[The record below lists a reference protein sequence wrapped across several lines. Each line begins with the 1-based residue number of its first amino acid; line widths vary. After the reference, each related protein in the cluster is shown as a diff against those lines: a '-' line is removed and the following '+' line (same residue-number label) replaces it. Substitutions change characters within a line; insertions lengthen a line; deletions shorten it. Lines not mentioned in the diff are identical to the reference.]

1 MLTRH
6 SHLVGLPQR
15 QGMTMIELPEALK
28 NPREL
33 YARVESEPF
42 PESITALLQ
51 GVVKRYPDRPAIQFI
66 DGSPTLSYAE
76 LDRAAGRLAGGLK
89 QLGVVVGTR
98 VAVLMPNKPAYPI
111 TYLAAA
117 RLGATIVPLNVALT
131 PRELAYALNDAG
143 ATYVIVDGPLLAGL
157 REALPDMPN
166 LADDRLIVVGAG
178 DPALVSW
185 ESLAEAEPFEGDD
198 GHFSTLLT
206 VQYTSG
212 TTGLPKGAMQTQE
225 FWMCIGMAQSA
236 ELKHLDVQKI
246 LVVHSFYYM
255 DALWELMMAFCL
267 NGTIVLAPRM
277 SASNYMAWVREYDIH
292 YALVTPHIFKQ
303 PESPLDGRHNLRLL
317 QTYGF
322 SKELHAAFEERF
334 NVRVRETFGMTE
346 IGAGAFVPVIA
357 DDKTGSGAVGIS
369 APYRRLKI
377 VDDNGEEV
385 PDGEIGELWAT
396 GRGLFLGYN
405 NMPEATDAIFR
416 DGWVRTGDLFRR
428 DPDGFY
434 YIVGRMKDMV
444 RRNMENISAREVED
458 ILIGHPA
465 VANAAVMGVPD
476 PAKTEEVL
484 ALVVLRDGHQVS
496 PQDLNAYCQG
506 RLAKFKWPRYFG
518 FHDSFPLTPS
528 AKVAKHEIKKGTP
541 DLLANVFDV
550 QEDAWIT
557 PGGGLSKRA
566 PVSV

>member
-1 MLTRH
+1 M
-6 SHLVGLPQR
+6 
-15 QGMTMIELPEALK
+15 MMMELPEALK

-42 PESITALLQ
+42 PRSITALMQ
-51 GVVKRYPDRPAIQFI
+51 GVVEKYPDRPALRFI
-66 DGSPTLSYAE
+66 DGSPTLTYAQ
-76 LDRAAGRLAGGLK
+76 LDDVVARLAGGLRTMGVE
-89 QLGVVVGTR
+89 LGAR

-117 RLGATIVPLNVALT
+117 RLGVTIVPLNVSLT

-143 ATYVIVDGPLLAGL
+143 ATYTIVDGPLLDTL
-157 REALPDMPN
+157 RQALPDIPK
-166 LADDRLIVVGAG
+166 LSEERIIVVGAESG
-178 DPALVSW
+178 SLTSW
-185 ESLAEAEPFEGDD
+185 ERLAQAEPFRGDD
-198 GHFSTLLT
+198 GHFTTPLT
-206 VQYTSG
+206 IQYTSG

-236 ELKHLDVQKI
+236 ELKYLDVQNI

-292 YALVTPHIFKQ
+292 YALVTPHIYKQ
-303 PESPLDGRHNLRLL
+303 PESPLDGQHKLRLL

-322 SKELHAAFEERF
+322 SKDLHAAFEERF
-334 NVRVRETFGMTE
+334 KVPVRETFGMTE
-346 IGAGAFVPVIA
+346 VGAGAFVPVVA
-357 DDKTGSGAVGIS
+357 EDKTGSGAVGIP

-377 VDDNGEEV
+377 VDDNGAEV
-385 PDGEIGELWAT
+385 PDGEIGELWVT

-405 NMPEATDAIFR
+405 NMPEATEAIFK
-416 DGWVRTGDLFRR
+416 DGWVRSGDLFRR
-428 DPDGFY
+428 DADGFY

-458 ILIGHPA
+458 ILISHPA
-465 VANAAVMGVPD
+465 IANAAVIGVPD
-476 PAKTEEVL
+476 AAKTEEVL
-484 ALVVLRDGHQVS
+484 ALIVLRDGQEVS
-496 PQDLNAYCQG
+496 PQDLYAYCQD

-518 FHDSFPLTPS
+518 YRDAFPLTPS
-528 AKVAKHEIKKGTP
+528 AKVAKHEIKKATP
-541 DLLANVFDV
+541 DLLAGAYDV
-550 QEDAWIT
+550 QEETWIT
-557 PGGGLSKRA
+557 AGGGLTTKA
-566 PVSV
+566 PISA